1 MDGNNPKCQHTRDL
15 IPGKKEI
22 RKSIASEYQPGS
34 GCRKRETGAGGSIA
48 TFFSNHP
55 FQGGSDMAAKKKAAK
70 KAAPKKV
77 AKKKK

>member
-1 MDGNNPKCQHTRDL
+1 MDDNNPKCQHARDR

-22 RKSIASEYQPGS
+22 SKGIASKYQPGS
-34 GCRKRETGAGGSIA
+34 GCRKRETGAGGSTGQILS
-48 TFFSNHP
+48 THP
-55 FQGGSDMAAKKKAAK
+55 FQGGRDMAAKKKAAK